1 MGTVPTAG
9 AGPRRRRSARGGFTL
24 VEIGLAMTILMVALL
39 AMSAST
45 LRMHALRRQ
54 NRERAI
60 AQNALVTISEE
71 IHARAARALA
81 DDPASWAQS
90 VTALL
95 SPGGALGTTFDVAG
109 LTPQEGQPAV
119 GSIQVVVD
127 ETATDQELGV
137 ELGMPRDLNGDGDA
151 NDIDVSTDAR
161 LIPVILRTRWR
172 GITGDVT
179 ITHPLFVIGY

>member
-1 MGTVPTAG
+1 MGTVPKAG

-81 DDPASWAQS
+81 DYPASWAQTL
-90 VTALL
+90 TAYL
-95 SPGGALGTTFDVAG
+95 SPGGELGTTFDVVG
-109 LTPQEGQPAV
+109 LTPQDGQPAV
-119 GSIQVVVD
+119 GSIQIV
-127 ETATDQELGV
+127 L
-137 ELGMPRDLNGDGDA
+137 DA

-161 LIPVILRTRWR
+161 LIPVVLRARWT
-172 GITGDVT
+172 GVTGDVT